1 MSYQPVEAQQKKT
14 VSVTQSCRVLDVVSR
29 SGYYAQRQ
37 HLLEAPSVC
46 AIGVKLQAAFAA
58 SGHTYG
64 YQRLC
69 AALRN
74 EGIAIGRHR
83 TRSLMRKHQVRPVWK
98 RKFVNTTNSKH
109 DLPISPPEFNSK
121 SQKTAFSDS
130 RSQQNQQ
137 LISVF
142 PKTLVV
148 ARFSGKF
155 PCLHS

>member
-64 YQRLC
+64 CQRLC

-109 DLPISPPEFNSK
+109 DLPISPNLLNRWFEVAAPN
-121 SQKTAFSDS
+121 QAWVSDITYI
-130 RSQQNQQ
+130 RTRTGYRGLDLQ
-137 LISVF
+137 
-142 PKTLVV
+142 P
-148 ARFSGKF
+148 ADA
-155 PCLHS
+155 C